1 MSPMSPITT
10 NNNKLLTMKQNFL
23 TAALLM
29 GAMTFM
35 ACSNNDDNNPP
46 STEGGDDAQPA
57 LVSVEQIID
66 GCMDIA
72 NEVGNAKIGDPLDLW
87 NNGEKTKALY
97 AVESWYS
104 WHSREDYSNNILS
117 IRNAFYGTRDG
128 QIATN
133 SLATLMKANNAV
145 LYQSVEA
152 AIVKAYQSILNI
164 PAPFRNN
171 IDAPQVK
178 EAVKACNELEE
189 TLKSMKAYL
198 QRTNAV
204 NSDEALQPILE
215 SYVQDVVLPTYKEL
229 KEKNAALHAAAR
241 AFAAA
246 PSDENFQKCC
256 NAWLEARTPWETSEA
271 FLFGPVDALGL
282 DPNMDS
288 WPLDQEAIVNILNSG
303 EFNNMVWGDGDS
315 DETVEAKQGVRGFH
329 TMEFLIFKDG
339 KARTLNGGTSTDAAN
354 LDYTPA
360 NAQSWGN
367 YMVQVGKLLE
377 QDATELYNAWTVSY
391 EKGRPYK
398 DLFLSHNIGDENVD
412 E

>member
-1 MSPMSPITT
+1 
-10 NNNKLLTMKQNFL
+10 MKKYFMMV
-23 TAALLM
+23 ALAM
-29 GAMTFM
+29 GAMTFL
-35 ACSNNDDNNPP
+35 ACSDDEKTP
-46 STEGGDDAQPA
+46 STSGEDDAQPA

-72 NEVGNAKIGDPLDLW
+72 NEVGNAKIGDPMDLW
-87 NNGEKTKALY
+87 NNGEQTKALY

-128 QIATN
+128 QVATN
-133 SLATLMKANNAV
+133 SLATLIKANNEG
-145 LYQSVEA
+145 LFQSVDD
-152 AIVKAYQSILNI
+152 AIQKAYQSILNI

-171 IDAPQVK
+171 INAPQVGK
-178 EAVKACNELEE
+178 AVTACNDLEE
-189 TLKSMKAYL
+189 TLKALKAYL
-198 QRTNAV
+198 QKTEAV
-204 NSDEALQPILE
+204 NADEVLQPVLVT
-215 SYVQDVVLPTYKEL
+215 YVNDVVLPTYKEL
-229 KEKNAALHAAAR
+229 MEKNAALHQAAKT
-241 AFAAA
+241 FATA
-246 PSDENFQKCC
+246 PSDENFQLCC

-303 EFNNMVWGDGDS
+303 EFDNMTWGDDD
-315 DETVEAKQGVRGFH
+315 DEESVEAKQGVRGFH

-339 KARTLNGGTSTDAAN
+339 KARKTHVENPSTDPAD
-354 LDYTPA
+354 LDYTES
-360 NAQSWGN
+360 NARSWGN
-367 YMVQVGKLLE
+367 YMLQVGKLLQ

-391 EKGRPYK
+391 EGGRPYK
-398 DLFLSHNIGDENVD
+398 DLFLSHDIDSDDE

>member
-1 MSPMSPITT
+1 
-10 NNNKLLTMKQNFL
+10 MKKFFM
-23 TAALLM
+23 TAALMM
-29 GAMTFM
+29 GAMAFT
-35 ACSNNDDNNPP
+35 ACDKDDPTP
-46 STEGGDDAQPA
+46 TPGEDDAQPA
-57 LVSVEQIID
+57 LVSVEQILD

-87 NNGEKTKALY
+87 NNGEQTKALY

-128 QIATN
+128 KIATN
-133 SLATLMKANNAV
+133 SLASLLKANNES
-145 LYQSVEA
+145 LFQNIDD
-152 AIVKAYQSILNI
+152 AIQKAYQAILNI

-171 IDAPQVK
+171 INAPQVTV
-178 EAVKACNELEE
+178 AVTACNELEE
-189 TLKSMKAYL
+189 TLKSLKAYL
-198 QRTNAV
+198 QRTDAV
-204 NSDEALQPILE
+204 NSDDVLQPILVT
-215 SYVQDVVLPTYKEL
+215 YVNDVVLPTYKEL
-229 KEKNAALHAAAR
+229 MTKNTALYEAAKV
-241 AFAAA
+241 FAAT
-246 PSDENFQKCC
+246 PSDANFQQCC

-303 EFNNMVWGDGDS
+303 DFDTMVWGDGDN
-315 DETVEAKQGVRGFH
+315 DETIEAKQGVRGFH

-339 KARTLNGGTSTDAAN
+339 KARTVNGGTSTDAAN
-354 LDYTPA
+354 LDYTAA

-367 YMVQVGKLLE
+367 YMVQVGKLLQ

-391 EKGRPYK
+391 ESGKAYK
-398 DLFLSHNIGDENVD
+398 DLFLSHDIESDDE

>member
-1 MSPMSPITT
+1 
-10 NNNKLLTMKQNFL
+10 MKKYFMM
-23 TAALLM
+23 AALLM
-29 GAMTFM
+29 DTM
-35 ACSNNDDNNPP
+35 AFVACNDDEVKPDN
-46 STEGGDDAQPA
+46 GGDDDSQPA

-87 NNGEKTKALY
+87 NNGEQEKALY

-117 IRNAFYGTRDG
+117 IRNAFYGTRNG
-128 QIATN
+128 KMAAS
-133 SLATLMKANNAV
+133 SLATLLKGNNEG
-145 LYQSVEA
+145 LYQAVDD
-152 AIVKAYQSILNI
+152 AIQKAYQAILNI

-171 IDAPQVK
+171 INAPQVTS
-178 EAVKACNELEE
+178 AVEACNELEE
-189 TLKSMKAYL
+189 TLKSLKAYL
-198 QRTNAV
+198 QRNDAM
-204 NSDEALQPILE
+204 NSDEVLQPVLVT
-215 SYVQDVVLPTYKEL
+215 YVNDVVLPTYKEL
-229 KEKNAALHAAAR
+229 MEKNAALHEAAK
-241 AFAAA
+241 AFATA

-303 EFNNMVWGDGDS
+303 EFDNMVWGDGDD
-315 DETVEAKQGVRGFH
+315 DETIEAKQGVRGFH

-339 KARTLNGGTSTDAAN
+339 KARTVNGGTSTDAAN
-354 LDYTPA
+354 LDYTAA

-367 YMVQVGKLLE
+367 YMVQVGKLLQ
-377 QDATELYNAWTVSY
+377 QDATELYNAWTKSY
-391 EKGRPYK
+391 EGGKAYK
-398 DLFLSHNIGDENVD
+398 DLFLSHELDDDDE
-412 E
+412 EE

>member
-1 MSPMSPITT
+1 
-10 NNNKLLTMKQNFL
+10 MKKYFMMA
-23 TAALLM
+23 TLLM
-29 GAMTFM
+29 GTM
-35 ACSNNDDNNPP
+35 AFVACNDDEVKPDN
-46 STEGGDDAQPA
+46 GGDDDSQPA

-87 NNGEKTKALY
+87 NNGEQEKALY

-117 IRNAFYGTRDG
+117 IRNAFYGTRNG
-128 QIATN
+128 RMATN
-133 SLATLMKANNAV
+133 SLATLLKGNNEG
-145 LYQSVEA
+145 LYQAVDD
-152 AIVKAYQSILNI
+152 AIQKAYQAILNI

-171 IDAPQVK
+171 INAPQVTS
-178 EAVKACNELEE
+178 AVEACNELEE
-189 TLKSMKAYL
+189 TLKSLKAYL
-198 QRTNAV
+198 QRNDAM
-204 NSDEALQPILE
+204 NSDEVLQPVLVT
-215 SYVQDVVLPTYKEL
+215 YVNDVVLPTYKEL
-229 KEKNAALHAAAR
+229 MEKNAALHEAAK
-241 AFAAA
+241 AFATA

-303 EFNNMVWGDGDS
+303 EFDNMVWGDGDD
-315 DETVEAKQGVRGFH
+315 DETIEAKQGVRGFH

-339 KARTLNGGTSTDAAN
+339 KARTVNGGTSTDAAN
-354 LDYTPA
+354 LDYTAA

-367 YMVQVGKLLE
+367 YMVQVGKLLQ
-377 QDATELYNAWTVSY
+377 QDATELYNAWTKSY
-391 EKGRPYK
+391 EGGKAYK
-398 DLFLSHNIGDENVD
+398 DLFLSHELDDDDE
-412 E
+412 EE

>member
-1 MSPMSPITT
+1 M
-10 NNNKLLTMKQNFL
+10 
-23 TAALLM
+23 M
-29 GAMTFM
+29 GAMAFT
-35 ACSNNDDNNPP
+35 ACSDDEPNTNP
-46 STEGGDDAQPA
+46 GGDDDAQPA

-87 NNGEKTKALY
+87 NNGEQVKALY

-117 IRNAFYGTRDG
+117 IRNAFYGTRNG
-128 QIATN
+128 SMATN
-133 SLATLMKANNAV
+133 SIASLLKGNNAE
-145 LYQSVEA
+145 LFQSVDD
-152 AIVKAYQSILNI
+152 AISNAYQAILNI

-171 IDAPQVK
+171 INTPQVTV
-178 EAVKACNELEE
+178 AVNACNDLEE

-198 QRTNAV
+198 QRTDAV
-204 NSDEALQPILE
+204 NSDEVLQPILIT
-215 SYVQDVVLPTYKEL
+215 YVNDVVLPTYKEL
-229 KEKNAALHAAAR
+229 KEKNTALYEAAK
-241 AFAAA
+241 AFTTA
-246 PSDENFQKCC
+246 PSDENFQLCC

-303 EFNNMVWGDGDS
+303 EFDNMVWGDGDD
-315 DETVEAKQGVRGFH
+315 DETIEAKQGVRGFH

-339 KARTLNGGTSTDAAN
+339 KARTVSGGTSTDAAN
-354 LDYTPA
+354 LDYTAA

-367 YMVQVGKLLE
+367 YMVQVGKLLQ
-377 QDATELYNAWTVSY
+377 QDATELYNAWTQSY
-391 EKGRPYK
+391 EGGKAYK
-398 DLFLSHNIGDENVD
+398 DLFLSHELEDADDE

>member
-1 MSPMSPITT
+1 M
-10 NNNKLLTMKQNFL
+10 
-23 TAALLM
+23 TAALMM
-29 GAMTFM
+29 GAMAFV
-35 ACSNNDDNNPP
+35 ACSNDDNNTP
-46 STEGGDDAQPA
+46 STGGEDDAQPA

-87 NNGEKTKALY
+87 NNGERTKALY

-128 QIATN
+128 NIATN
-133 SLATLMKANNAV
+133 SLASLLKTNNAV
-145 LYQSVEA
+145 LFQNVDN
-152 AIVKAYQSILNI
+152 AIKKAYQAILNI

-171 IDAPQVK
+171 INAPQVPL
-178 EAVKACNELEE
+178 AVTACNELEE
-189 TLKSMKAYL
+189 TLKSLKAYL
-198 QRTNAV
+198 QRSDAV
-204 NSDEALQPILE
+204 NSDAVLQPVLE
-215 SYVQDVVLPTYKEL
+215 SYVGNVVLPTYKDL
-229 KEKNAALHAAAR
+229 VEKNAALHQAAKV
-241 AFAAA
+241 FAAT
-246 PSDENFQKCC
+246 PTDENFQKCC

-303 EFNNMVWGDGDS
+303 EFDDMVWGEGD
-315 DETVEAKQGVRGFH
+315 DEETVEAKQGVRGFH

-339 KARTLNGGTSTDAAN
+339 KARTINGGNSTDAAN
-354 LDYTPA
+354 LDYTAA

-377 QDATELYNAWTVSY
+377 QDATELYNAWTKSY
-391 EKGRPYK
+391 EGGRAYR
-398 DLFLSHNIGDENVD
+398 DLFLSHDIESGDD
-412 E
+412 EE

>member
-1 MSPMSPITT
+1 MKKVFMMTA
-10 NNNKLLTMKQNFL
+10 LWMGTMAFV
-23 TAALLM
+23 
-29 GAMTFM
+29 
-35 ACSNNDDNNPP
+35 ACNDDETTPNN
-46 STEGGDDAQPA
+46 GYDDDSQPA

-87 NNGEKTKALY
+87 NSGEQVKALY

-133 SLATLMKANNAV
+133 SLATLIKANNETLFNTV
-145 LYQSVEA
+145 DG
-152 AIVKAYQSILNI
+152 AIQDAYQAILNI

-171 IDAPQVK
+171 INAPQVTT
-178 EAVKACNELEE
+178 AVTACNDLEE
-189 TLKSMKAYL
+189 TLKSLKAYL
-198 QRTNAV
+198 QRNDAV
-204 NSDEALQPILE
+204 NADAVLQPILVT
-215 SYVQDVVLPTYKEL
+215 YVNDVVLPTYKEL
-229 KEKNAALHAAAR
+229 MEKNTALHEAAK
-241 AFAAA
+241 AFAAV
-246 PSDENFQKCC
+246 PSDENFQNCC

-303 EFNNMVWGDGDS
+303 EFNNMVWGDD
-315 DETVEAKQGVRGFH
+315 DDDDTVEAKQGVRGFH
-329 TMEFLIFKDG
+329 TMEFLIFKNG
-339 KARTLNGGTSTDAAN
+339 KARTLNDGTSTDAAN
-354 LDYTPA
+354 LDYTTA

-367 YMVQVGKLLE
+367 YMVQVGKLLQ
-377 QDATELYNAWTVSY
+377 QDATELYNAWTKSY
-391 EKGRPYK
+391 EGGKAYK
-398 DLFLSHNIGDENVD
+398 DLFLSHELDDDE
-412 E
+412 EEE

>member
-1 MSPMSPITT
+1 MIMKKIFMMTA
-10 NNNKLLTMKQNFL
+10 LWMGTMAFV
-23 TAALLM
+23 
-29 GAMTFM
+29 
-35 ACSNNDDNNPP
+35 ACNDDETTPNN
-46 STEGGDDAQPA
+46 GYDDDSQPA

-87 NNGEKTKALY
+87 NSGEQVKALY

-133 SLATLMKANNAV
+133 SLATLIKANNETLFNTV
-145 LYQSVEA
+145 DG
-152 AIVKAYQSILNI
+152 AIQDAYQAILNI

-171 IDAPQVK
+171 INAPQVTT
-178 EAVKACNELEE
+178 AVTACNDLEE
-189 TLKSMKAYL
+189 TLKSLKAYL
-198 QRTNAV
+198 QRNDAV
-204 NSDEALQPILE
+204 NADAVLQPILVT
-215 SYVQDVVLPTYKEL
+215 YVNDVVLPTYKEL
-229 KEKNAALHAAAR
+229 MEKNTALHEAAK
-241 AFAAA
+241 AFAAV
-246 PSDENFQKCC
+246 PSDENFQNCC

-303 EFNNMVWGDGDS
+303 EFNNMVWGDD
-315 DETVEAKQGVRGFH
+315 DDDDTVEAKQGVRGFH
-329 TMEFLIFKDG
+329 TMEFLIFKNG
-339 KARTLNGGTSTDAAN
+339 KARTLNDGTSTDAAN
-354 LDYTPA
+354 LDYTTA

-367 YMVQVGKLLE
+367 YMVQVGKLLQ
-377 QDATELYNAWTVSY
+377 QDATELYNAWTKSY
-391 EKGRPYK
+391 EGGKAYK
-398 DLFLSHNIGDENVD
+398 DLFLSHELDDDE
-412 E
+412 EEE

>member
-1 MSPMSPITT
+1 MALVMG
-10 NNNKLLTMKQNFL
+10 TMAF
-23 TAALLM
+23 AAC
-29 GAMTFM
+29 G
-35 ACSNNDDNNPP
+35 NDDPTPYN
-46 STEGGDDAQPA
+46 GGDDDAQPA

-87 NNGEKTKALY
+87 NNGEQTKALY

-117 IRNAFYGTRDG
+117 IRNAFYGTRNG
-128 QIATN
+128 QIAAN
-133 SLATLMKANNAV
+133 SLATLLKGNNAELFQTV
-145 LYQSVEA
+145 DD
-152 AIVKAYQSILNI
+152 AIQKAHQTILNI

-171 IDAPQVK
+171 INALQVTI
-178 EAVKACNELEE
+178 AVEACNELEE
-189 TLKSMKAYL
+189 TLKSLKAYL
-198 QRTNAV
+198 QRNEAV
-204 NSDEALQPILE
+204 NSDEVLQPILVT
-215 SYVQDVVLPTYKEL
+215 YVNDVVLPTYKEL
-229 KEKNAALHAAAR
+229 MEKNTALYETAKT
-241 AFAAA
+241 FATA

-303 EFNNMVWGDGDS
+303 EFDNMIWGDGDD

-339 KARTLNGGTSTDAAN
+339 QTRTINGGTSTDAAN
-354 LDYTPA
+354 LDYTTA

-367 YMVQVGKLLE
+367 YMVQVGKLLQ
-377 QDATELYNAWTVSY
+377 QDATELYNAWTKSY
-391 EKGRPYK
+391 EGGKAYK
-398 DLFLSHNIGDENVD
+398 DLFLSHDIESDE
-412 E
+412 EE

>member
-1 MSPMSPITT
+1 MKSDKFKNINDMK
-10 NNNKLLTMKQNFL
+10 KLFMLM
-23 TAALLM
+23 ALMM
-29 GAMTFM
+29 GTMTFV
-35 ACSNNDDNNPP
+35 ACGDDEATPN
-46 STEGGDDAQPA
+46 TGGDDDAQPA

-87 NNGEKTKALY
+87 NNGEHVKALY

-128 QIATN
+128 QIAPQ
-133 SLATLMKANNAV
+133 SLASLIKAKNAPLFLTV
-145 LYQSVEA
+145 DS
-152 AIVKAYQSILNI
+152 AISDAYDAILAI

-171 IDAPQVK
+171 IDAPQVTT
-178 EAVKACNELEE
+178 AVEVCNELEE
-189 TLKSMKAYL
+189 KLKSLKSYL
-198 QRTNAV
+198 QRNNDV
-204 NSDEALQPILE
+204 NTDEVLQPILVT
-215 SYVQDVVLPTYKEL
+215 YVNDVVLPTYKEL
-229 KEKNAALHAAAR
+229 KDKNTALYEAAKT
-241 AFAAA
+241 FAAT

-303 EFNNMVWGDGDS
+303 EFNNMVWGDDDD
-315 DETVEAKQGVRGFH
+315 DETIEAKQGVRGFH
-329 TMEFLIFKDG
+329 TMEFLIFKNG
-339 KARTLNGGTSTDAAN
+339 RARSISGGTSTDAAD
-354 LDYTPA
+354 LDYTSA

-367 YMVQVGKLLE
+367 YMVQVGKLLQ
-377 QDATELYNAWTVSY
+377 QDATELYNAWTQSY
-391 EKGRPYK
+391 EGGKAYK
-398 DLFLSHNIGDENVD
+398 DLFLSHELEDADDE

>member
-1 MSPMSPITT
+1 MRQYFIR
-10 NNNKLLTMKQNFL
+10 
-23 TAALLM
+23 AALLM
-29 GAMTFM
+29 GTMFFV
-35 ACSNNDDNNPP
+35 ACSGDENPP
-46 STEGGDDAQPA
+46 STEGEDNAQPA

-87 NNGEKTKALY
+87 NSGETTKALY

-128 QIATN
+128 QMATN

-145 LYQSVEA
+145 LFQSVEG
-152 AIVKAYQSILNI
+152 AIMKAYQAILNI

-171 IDAPQVK
+171 INAPQVNV
-178 EAVKACNELEE
+178 AVTACNELEE

-198 QRTNAV
+198 QRTDAV
-204 NSDEALQPILE
+204 NSDAVLQPILE
-215 SYVQDVVLPTYKEL
+215 SYVQDVVLPTYREL
-229 KEKNAALHAAAR
+229 KEKNAALHTAAR

-303 EFNNMVWGDGDS
+303 EFDNMVWGDGDN
-315 DETVEAKQGVRGFH
+315 DETIEAKQGVRGFH

-354 LDYTPA
+354 LDYTTA

-377 QDATELYNAWTVSY
+377 QDATELYNAWTQSY
-391 EKGRPYK
+391 ENGRAYK
-398 DLFLSHNIGDENVD
+398 DLFLSHDIEDADNIE
-412 E
+412 

>member
-1 MSPMSPITT
+1 
-10 NNNKLLTMKQNFL
+10 MKKYFM
-23 TAALLM
+23 TAALMM
-29 GAMTFM
+29 GAMAFV
-35 ACSNNDDNNPP
+35 ACSNDDNNTP
-46 STEGGDDAQPA
+46 STGGEDDAQPA

-87 NNGEKTKALY
+87 NNGERTKALY

-128 QIATN
+128 NIATN
-133 SLATLMKANNAV
+133 SLASLLKTNNAV
-145 LYQSVEA
+145 LFQNVDN
-152 AIVKAYQSILNI
+152 AIKKAYQAILNI

-171 IDAPQVK
+171 INAPQVPL
-178 EAVKACNELEE
+178 AVTACNELEE
-189 TLKSMKAYL
+189 TLKSLKAYL
-198 QRTNAV
+198 QRSDAV
-204 NSDEALQPILE
+204 NSDAVLQPVLE
-215 SYVQDVVLPTYKEL
+215 SYVGNVVLPTYKDL
-229 KEKNAALHAAAR
+229 VEKNAALHQAAKV
-241 AFAAA
+241 FAAT
-246 PSDENFQKCC
+246 PTDENFQKCC

-303 EFNNMVWGDGDS
+303 EFDNMVWGEGD
-315 DETVEAKQGVRGFH
+315 DEETVEAKQGVRGFH

-339 KARTLNGGTSTDAAN
+339 KARTINGGNSTDAAN
-354 LDYTPA
+354 LDYTAA

-377 QDATELYNAWTVSY
+377 QDATELYNAWTKSY
-391 EKGRPYK
+391 EGGRAYR
-398 DLFLSHNIGDENVD
+398 DLFLSHDIESGDD
-412 E
+412 EE

>member
-1 MSPMSPITT
+1 
-10 NNNKLLTMKQNFL
+10 MKKFFM
-23 TAALLM
+23 TAAFMM
-29 GAMTFM
+29 GAMAFT
-35 ACSNNDDNNPP
+35 ACDKDDPTP
-46 STEGGDDAQPA
+46 TPGEDDAQPA
-57 LVSVEQIID
+57 LVSVEQILD

-87 NNGEKTKALY
+87 NNGEQTKALY

-128 QIATN
+128 KIATN
-133 SLATLMKANNAV
+133 SLASLLKANNES
-145 LYQSVEA
+145 LFQNIDD
-152 AIVKAYQSILNI
+152 AIQKAYQAILNI

-171 IDAPQVK
+171 INAPQVTV
-178 EAVKACNELEE
+178 AVTACNELEE
-189 TLKSMKAYL
+189 TLKSLKAYL
-198 QRTNAV
+198 QRTDAV
-204 NSDEALQPILE
+204 NSDDVLQPILVT
-215 SYVQDVVLPTYKEL
+215 YVNDVVLPTYKEL
-229 KEKNAALHAAAR
+229 MTKNTALYEAAKV
-241 AFAAA
+241 FAAT
-246 PSDENFQKCC
+246 PSDANFQQCC

-303 EFNNMVWGDGDS
+303 DFDTMVWGDGDN
-315 DETVEAKQGVRGFH
+315 DETIEAKQGVRGFH

-339 KARTLNGGTSTDAAN
+339 KARTVNGGTSTDAAN
-354 LDYTPA
+354 LDYTAA

-367 YMVQVGKLLE
+367 YMVQVGKLLQ

-391 EKGRPYK
+391 ESGKAYK
-398 DLFLSHNIGDENVD
+398 DLFLSHDIESDDE

>member
-1 MSPMSPITT
+1 
-10 NNNKLLTMKQNFL
+10 MKKYFM
-23 TAALLM
+23 TAALVM
-29 GAMTFM
+29 GTMVFT
-35 ACSNNDDNNPP
+35 ACSKDDPTP
-46 STEGGDDAQPA
+46 TPGGEDDSQPA

-87 NNGEKTKALY
+87 NNGDHTKALY

-128 QIATN
+128 SIGTSSIA
-133 SLATLMKANNAV
+133 SLVKANSEGLFKNV
-145 LYQSVEA
+145 DG
-152 AIVKAYQSILNI
+152 AIDKAYQAILNI

-171 IDAPQVK
+171 INAPQVTV
-178 EAVKACNELEE
+178 AVTACNELEE
-189 TLKSMKAYL
+189 TLKALKAYL
-198 QRTNAV
+198 QRTDAV
-204 NSDEALQPILE
+204 NSDDVLQPILV
-215 SYVQDVVLPTYKEL
+215 SYVNAVVLPTYKDL
-229 KEKNAALHAAAR
+229 KEKNAALYAAAK
-241 AFAAA
+241 AFAAS
-246 PSDENFQKCC
+246 PSDDNFQRCC

-303 EFNNMVWGDGDS
+303 EFENMVWGEGDD

-329 TMEFLIFKDG
+329 TMEYLIFKDG
-339 KARTLNGGTSTDAAN
+339 KARTVNGGTSTEAAD
-354 LDYTPA
+354 LDYTAA
-360 NAQSWGN
+360 NARSWGN

-377 QDATELYNAWTVSY
+377 EDATALYNAWTVSY
-391 EKGRPYK
+391 EGGSAYK
-398 DLFLSHNIGDENVD
+398 DLFLSHEIDNDDE
-412 E
+412 EE

>member
-1 MSPMSPITT
+1 MNI
-10 NNNKLLTMKQNFL
+10 KTMALVMGTMAF
-23 TAALLM
+23 AAC
-29 GAMTFM
+29 G
-35 ACSNNDDNNPP
+35 NDDPTPYN
-46 STEGGDDAQPA
+46 GGDDDAQPA

-87 NNGEKTKALY
+87 NNGEQTKALY

-117 IRNAFYGTRDG
+117 IRNAFYGTRNG
-128 QIATN
+128 QIAAN
-133 SLATLMKANNAV
+133 SLATLLKGNNAELFQTV
-145 LYQSVEA
+145 DD
-152 AIVKAYQSILNI
+152 AIQKAHQTILNI

-171 IDAPQVK
+171 INALQVTI
-178 EAVKACNELEE
+178 AVEACNELEE
-189 TLKSMKAYL
+189 TLKSLKAYL
-198 QRTNAV
+198 QRNEAV
-204 NSDEALQPILE
+204 NSDEVLQPILVT
-215 SYVQDVVLPTYKEL
+215 YVNDVVLPTYKEL
-229 KEKNAALHAAAR
+229 MEKNTALYETAKT
-241 AFAAA
+241 FATA

-303 EFNNMVWGDGDS
+303 EFDNMIWGDGDD

-339 KARTLNGGTSTDAAN
+339 QTRTINGGTSTDAAN
-354 LDYTPA
+354 LDYTTA

-367 YMVQVGKLLE
+367 YMVQVGKLLQ
-377 QDATELYNAWTVSY
+377 QDATELYNAWTKSY
-391 EKGRPYK
+391 EGGKAYK
-398 DLFLSHNIGDENVD
+398 DLFLSHDIESDE
-412 E
+412 EE

>member
-1 MSPMSPITT
+1 
-10 NNNKLLTMKQNFL
+10 MKKYFM
-23 TAALLM
+23 TAALMM
-29 GAMTFM
+29 GAMAFV
-35 ACSNNDDNNPP
+35 ACSNDDNNTP
-46 STEGGDDAQPA
+46 STGGEDDAQPA

-87 NNGEKTKALY
+87 NNGERTKALY

-128 QIATN
+128 NIATN
-133 SLATLMKANNAV
+133 SLASLLKTNNAV
-145 LYQSVEA
+145 LFQNVDN
-152 AIVKAYQSILNI
+152 AIKKAYQAILNI

-171 IDAPQVK
+171 INAPQVPL
-178 EAVKACNELEE
+178 AVTACNELEE

-198 QRTNAV
+198 QRSDAV
-204 NSDEALQPILE
+204 NSDAVLQPVLE
-215 SYVQDVVLPTYKEL
+215 SYVGNVVLPTYKDL
-229 KEKNAALHAAAR
+229 VEKNAALHQAAKV
-241 AFAAA
+241 FAAT
-246 PSDENFQKCC
+246 PTDENFQKCC

-303 EFNNMVWGDGDS
+303 EFDNMVWGEGDD

-339 KARTLNGGTSTDAAN
+339 KARTINGGNSTDAAN
-354 LDYTPA
+354 LDYTAA

-377 QDATELYNAWTVSY
+377 QDATELYNAWTKSY
-391 EKGRPYK
+391 EGGRAYR
-398 DLFLSHNIGDENVD
+398 DLFLSHDIESGDD
-412 E
+412 EE

>member
-1 MSPMSPITT
+1 
-10 NNNKLLTMKQNFL
+10 MKKYFMM
-23 TAALLM
+23 AALLM
-29 GAMTFM
+29 GTM
-35 ACSNNDDNNPP
+35 AFVACNDDEVKPDN
-46 STEGGDDAQPA
+46 GGDDDSQPA

-87 NNGEKTKALY
+87 NNGEQEKALY

-117 IRNAFYGTRDG
+117 IRNAFYGTRNG
-128 QIATN
+128 KMAAS
-133 SLATLMKANNAV
+133 SLATLLKGNNEG
-145 LYQSVEA
+145 LYQAVDD
-152 AIVKAYQSILNI
+152 AIQKAYQAILNI

-171 IDAPQVK
+171 INAPQVTS
-178 EAVKACNELEE
+178 AVEACNELEE
-189 TLKSMKAYL
+189 TLKSLKAYL
-198 QRTNAV
+198 QRNDAM
-204 NSDEALQPILE
+204 NSDEVLQPVLVT
-215 SYVQDVVLPTYKEL
+215 YVNDVVLPTYKEL
-229 KEKNAALHAAAR
+229 MEKNAALHEAAK
-241 AFAAA
+241 AFATA

-303 EFNNMVWGDGDS
+303 EFDNMVWGDGDD
-315 DETVEAKQGVRGFH
+315 DETIEAKQGVRGFH

-339 KARTLNGGTSTDAAN
+339 KARTVNGGTSTDAAN
-354 LDYTPA
+354 LDYTAA

-367 YMVQVGKLLE
+367 YMVQVGKLLQ
-377 QDATELYNAWTVSY
+377 QDATELYNAWTKSY
-391 EKGRPYK
+391 EGGKAYK
-398 DLFLSHNIGDENVD
+398 DLFLSHELDDDDE
-412 E
+412 EE